1 MRRGLLAILILLCV
15 LPAAAQRRINSAFA
29 EACDSLSVLLT
40 ERTSVH
46 AELKLKSV
54 SKRGKALDF
63 HFTGSLGEVPWRRG
77 DIKWFRQTLQSLF
90 PASYR
95 GYSVGKIFC
104 KTQPFDELVV
114 TEAGNDGTPPYT
126 IHRETDHR
134 GRTIVYQENG
144 QNFQEGLSGRH
155 LAVWQSHGRYFEA
168 AERRWEWQ
176 RAPTYMTVEDAY
188 TQSYVLPFLIP
199 MLENAGA
206 YVMTP
211 RERDTQW
218 REIVCDN
225 DLSFADEA
233 DGTLRKHGFYYEKG
247 RWKDAG
253 TGFAD
258 TKKVYLGSDNP
269 FRMGTARKIDCDR
282 KGSATATW
290 EPSFE
295 TRGEYAV
302 YVSYKTLNNSTAK
315 AHYTVQ
321 HRGGATSFIV
331 NQKMGGGT
339 WIYLGTF
346 EFGPDGK
353 YGVTLSNKGES
364 DQAVSADA
372 VRFGGGMG
380 KIARGCDDEPSEEWT
395 TSGLPAYLEGAIYSM
410 QYAGVDSTLLQRYD
424 NDYTSDFGIRGAWVG
439 RMAGGSRANPDS
451 LGLGIPF
458 DAALAF
464 HSDAGTSPNDS
475 IIGTLAIYS
484 LKCEGK
490 RRYPGGGD
498 RIAAREY
505 ADFVQTQVCNDI
517 RATFEPEWSRRQI
530 WDRSY
535 SESRTSFVPC
545 IILETLSHQNFA
557 DMKYGLDPSF
567 RFTVSRAVYKGM
579 LKFLS
584 SRYGC
589 PYSVQ
594 PLPVNSFSVRPGQ
607 NYTAILSWKPTDDPL
622 EETARP
628 TGYIIYT
635 KVDDG
640 AWDQGAILENPVRQ
654 NGHISTSVVLQK
666 GHIYSFQVRAF
677 NAGGRSFPSETL
689 SAGIPEKSSGKT
701 VIVVNNFTRVSA
713 PANFDTPQ
721 YAGFNTKIDGGV
733 PYMKDISHIGQM
745 FEFHR
750 DQPWE
755 DDDNPGFGASF
766 TDEAGKQYAGNTF
779 DYPFVHGK
787 AFMTAGCSFY
797 SESAD
802 AFCSDE
808 LPSDIAM
815 IDLICGKQVTVS
827 PGRAGAS
834 PDRFTVFTPAL
845 KKRLTKVT
853 SEGKDLLVSGA
864 YIATDIWSKVYRV
877 SIDSL
882 EREDSKRFAQ
892 NVLGYRYIR
901 NSACRSGEVEGGL
914 NRVFFT
920 RGIRASFQNTPSED
934 IICAESPDGLAAA
947 QKTAAQILRYTDS
960 SIGAAVAYKAKGYK
974 VVSFGFPLETVTD
987 AEQRQTL
994 FDTVLKFFY
1003 EQ

>member
-1 MRRGLLAILILLCV
+1 MRRGLLTILILL
-15 LPAAAQRRINSAFA
+15 LMIPAGAQRRLAASFQ

-46 AELKLKSV
+46 AELRIKSV
-54 SKRGKALDF
+54 SKRGKSLDF
-63 HFTGSLGEVPWRRG
+63 HFTGSLGEVPWRKG
-77 DIKWFRQTLQSLF
+77 DINWFRKTLQSLF

-95 GYSVGKIFC
+95 GYSVGKLFC
-104 KTQPFDELVV
+104 KTQPIDELVV
-114 TEAGNDGTPPYT
+114 AEAGSDGTPPT
-126 IHRETDHR
+126 TVHKEKDPRS
-134 GRTIVYQENG
+134 RTIVSRDNG
-144 QNFQEGLSGRH
+144 QNFPEGLSGRH
-155 LAVWQSHGRYFEA
+155 LAVWQSHGRYYEA

-176 RAPTYMTVEDAY
+176 RAPTYMTVEDTY

-225 DLSFADEA
+225 DLAFADEP
-233 DGTLRKHGFYYEKG
+233 GTTLRRHGFYYEKG
-247 RWKDAG
+247 KWKDAG

-258 TKKVYLGSDNP
+258 SKKIYLESDNP
-269 FRMGTARKIDCDR
+269 FLMGTARKIDCDR
-282 KGSATATW
+282 KGSASATW
-290 EPSFE
+290 EPAFE

-302 YVSYKTLNNSTAK
+302 YVSYKTLNNSTTK
-315 AHYTVQ
+315 AHYTVN
-321 HRGGATSFIV
+321 HMGGSTGFTV

-346 EFGPDGK
+346 EFGPGGK

-380 KIARGCDDEPSEEWT
+380 KIARGCDDEDRSDWT

-410 QYAGVDSTLLQRYD
+410 QYAGIDSNLLKRYD

-484 LKCEGK
+484 LKCDGK

-498 RIAAREY
+498 RLAAREY
-505 ADFVQTQVCNDI
+505 ADFVQTQVCDDI
-517 RATFEPEWSRRQI
+517 RATFEPQWSRRQI

-607 NYTAILSWKPTDDPL
+607 NGTAVLSWKPTADPL
-622 EETARP
+622 EETAVP

-640 AWDQGAILENPVRQ
+640 AWDQGAVLDNPVAQ
-654 NGHISTSVVLQK
+654 NGSFSTSVVLQK

-689 SAGIPEKSSGKT
+689 SAGIPLGNSGKA
-701 VIVVNNFTRVSA
+701 VMVVNNFTRISG
-713 PANFDTPQ
+713 PAWFDTPQ
-721 YAGFNTKIDGGV
+721 YAGFNTRLDGGV
-733 PYMKDISHIGQM
+733 PYMKDISYIGQM
-745 FEFHR
+745 YEFHR
-750 DQPWE
+750 DRPWE

-766 TDEAGKQYAGNTF
+766 INEAGKQYAGNTF
-779 DYPFVHGK
+779 DYPFIHGK
-787 AFMTAGCSFY
+787 ALMAAGYSFY
-797 SESAD
+797 STSAES
-802 AFCSDE
+802 FCSE
-808 LPSDIAM
+808 SLPSDVSTV
-815 IDLICGKQVTVS
+815 DLICGKQLTVS
-827 PGRAGAS
+827 AGRPGAS

-845 KKRLTKVT
+845 KDRIKKLT
-853 SEGKDLLVSGA
+853 SEGRNFIISGA
-864 YIATDIWSKVYRV
+864 YIATDIWSQVYKVAT
-877 SIDSL
+877 DSL

-892 NVLGYRYIR
+892 NVLGYKYVC
-901 NSACRSGEVEGGL
+901 NSAGRSGQVEGGF
-914 NRVFFT
+914 NRVFHT
-920 RGIRASFQNTPSED
+920 KGIKASFQNTPSEE
-934 IICAESPDGLAAA
+934 ILCAESPDGLAAA
-947 QKTAAQILRYTDS
+947 QKTAAQVLRYTDS
-960 SIGAAVAYKAKGYK
+960 CIGAAVAYKGKGYK
-974 VVSFGFPLETVTD
+974 VMSFGFPLESVTD
-987 AEQRQTL
+987 EAQRQSL
-994 FDTVLKFFY
+994 FDTALKFFS
-1003 EQ
+1003 E